1 MNVNLEYCNNN
12 VLRVGSRFPLNNKY
26 IIYLN
31 NNVYLNAIFVL
42 TFLKCYMFPSCGPF
56 YLIFRSLWLS
66 YMTK

>member
-1 MNVNLEYCNNN
+1 MNVNLEYCNNK

-42 TFLKCYMFPSCGPF
+42 TFLKC
-56 YLIFRSLWLS
+56 
-66 YMTK
+66 